1 MPEIDPGIPGI
12 EVEPGDHIC
21 CLYRGLRERD
31 EVLLPYLTNGLTAGD
46 KCICI
51 VDASEPSEVLASLPP
66 EADARARADAE
77 QLELLRASE
86 TYLRSGTFSRP
97 QMLDFWQTAMSGAV
111 NEGYPLTRGAG
122 EMSWSLDPETDLNEF
137 VRYESELNRLFA
149 LAPQVILCLYDLDR
163 FDGALVM
170 DVLSTHP
177 KMLLG
182 GIVVENPNYL
192 TPDEFLA
199 QQEQR
204 LADDH

>member
-1 MPEIDPGIPGI
+1 
-12 EVEPGDHIC
+12 
-21 CLYRGLRERD
+21 
-31 EVLLPYLTNGLTAGD
+31 
-46 KCICI
+46 
-51 VDASEPSEVLASLPP
+51 
-66 EADARARADAE
+66 
-77 QLELLRASE
+77 
-86 TYLRSGTFSRP
+86 
-97 QMLDFWQTAMSGAV
+97 MLDYWKTAMSGAV
-111 NEGYPLTRGAG
+111 KEGYPLTRAAG
-122 EMSWSLDPETDLNEF
+122 ETSWSLGPETDMNEF
-137 VRYESELNRLFA
+137 VRYESELNRVFA

-204 LADDH
+204 LADNN

>member
-1 MPEIDPGIPGI
+1 MIDPGIPGI

-51 VDASEPSEVLASLPP
+51 VDASEPSEFLASLPR
-66 EADARARADAE
+66 EADADARADTK
-77 QLELLRASE
+77 QLELLRSSD

-97 QMLDFWQTAMSGAV
+97 EMLEFWKTAMSDATT
-111 NEGYPLTRGAG
+111 EGYALTRAAG
-122 EMSWSLDPETDLNEF
+122 ETSWSLGPETDMNEF
-137 VRYESELNRLFA
+137 VRYESELNREFTG
-149 LAPQVILCLYDLDR
+149 APQVILCLYDLDR
-163 FDGALVM
+163 FGGDLVM
-170 DVLSTHP
+170 DVLKTHP

-182 GIVVENPNYL
+182 GSVVENPNYL

-199 QQEQR
+199 QQDR
-204 LADDH
+204 LPADDR